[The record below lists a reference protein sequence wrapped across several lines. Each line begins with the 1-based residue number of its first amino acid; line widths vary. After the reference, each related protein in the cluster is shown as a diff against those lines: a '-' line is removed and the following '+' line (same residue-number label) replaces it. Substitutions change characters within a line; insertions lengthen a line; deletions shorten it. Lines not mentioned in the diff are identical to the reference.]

1 MFIQPARLATLG
13 ETKGTI
19 PVSLLHLGAVLQE
32 HGDTPFIYDISTKIC
47 PPDCDVEAYIFEDI
61 ENNILTE
68 QPEFIG
74 INCFTSI
81 HFQSVLQ
88 LAEYLKRKFPNI
100 PILTGGAHP
109 SLFPKEILNGT
120 DCIDFVVVGEGEEQI
135 INLVEFIK
143 TGDWGILEGTQ
154 ALSYR
159 KDGKVIFNARETY
172 IDDLNDL
179 PNPAWNLITPSD
191 YSTDLSSW
199 HNPKGL
205 DFTTSMPIITSRS
218 CPFKCNFCACFTTM
232 GRKLRLR
239 EPSRVVDEIQMLHEV
254 YGQNYFGF
262 IDDIV
267 NLHQKHFIAI
277 LDDIV
282 KRGLNIHFD
291 TTCGVH
297 IGTLTE
303 EVVDAMAAAGCAFVR
318 LPIEHGNDNMRN
330 NIIGKHL
337 DREKIYDVVKM
348 VKKYDMTTSSMFIY
362 GFPEDTVETVQD
374 TYDMILDLELD
385 RNYVFNIIPFPG
397 TRVFKEA
404 EQHNLFIGDFSID
417 ELWKGKINLDPVADE
432 PRFFIKPHNMEVDE
446 LRYFRKLFDTVQVFS
461 ERGKYADSMTKL
473 QLPLSHKLKLVTV
486 E

>member
-1 MFIQPARLATLG
+1 MKVMLIQPARLATLR
-13 ETKGTI
+13 ESKGTI
-19 PVSLLHLGAVLQE
+19 PVPLLHLRAVLQAN
-32 HGDTPFIYDISTKIC
+32 GDEPIVYDLSVKKC
-47 PPDCDVEAYIFEDI
+47 PDDLDVETFIFQDI
-61 ENNILTE
+61 EQQIDSQAPQL
-68 QPEFIG
+68 IG
-74 INCFTSI
+74 VNCFTSI
-81 HFQSVLQ
+81 HFQTVLQ
-88 LAEYLKRKFPNI
+88 LVEHIKEKYPDI
-100 PILTGGAHP
+100 PIAVGGAHP
-109 SLFPKEILNGT
+109 SLFPEEILKGA
-120 DCIDFVVVGEGEEQI
+120 DAIDYVIVGEGEEQI
-135 INLVEFIK
+135 VQLVNFIK
-143 TGDWGILEGTQ
+143 TGDWSVLEATQ

-159 KDGKVIFNARETY
+159 KNGEVVYNIRRTY
-172 IDDLNDL
+172 IDDLDDL
-179 PNPAWNLITPSD
+179 PNPAWNLINTSD

-239 EPSRVVDEIQMLHEV
+239 SPSRVVDEIQMLHEV

-267 NLHQKHFIAI
+267 NLHQNHFIAI

-297 IGTLTE
+297 IGTLNE
-303 EVVDAMAAAGCAFVR
+303 EVIDAMARAGCAFIR

-337 DREKIYDVVKM
+337 DRDKIYDLVK
-348 VKKYDMTTSSMFIY
+348 VIKKYDMVTSSMFIY

-374 TYDMILDLELD
+374 TYDMICDLKLD

-397 TRVFKEA
+397 TRVFQEA
-404 EQHNLFIGDFSID
+404 KQHNLFIGDFAVD

-432 PRFFIKPHNMEVDE
+432 PRFFIKPHNMEIED
-446 LRYFRKLFDTVQVFS
+446 LKHFRTLFDSVQVFS
-461 ERGKYADSMTKL
+461 ERAKN
-473 QLPLSHKLKLVTV
+473 SHTLCGSK
-486 E
+486 